1 MLHFQSY
8 DLLFQ
13 KAFLHIHVDCLGEK
27 DVQMKKNKGNVILQI
42 DYLLNLQ
49 QA

>member
-1 MLHFQSY
+1 MLHFQCY

-27 DVQMKKNKGNVILQI
+27 KVQRKKNKGNVILQI
-42 DYLLNLQ
+42 DYLLNLKNV
-49 QA
+49 